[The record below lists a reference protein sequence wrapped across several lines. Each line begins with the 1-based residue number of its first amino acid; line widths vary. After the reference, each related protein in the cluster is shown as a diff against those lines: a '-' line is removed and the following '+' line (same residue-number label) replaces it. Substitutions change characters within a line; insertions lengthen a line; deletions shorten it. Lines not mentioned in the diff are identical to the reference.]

1 VKIRHVRPY
10 KRTLILE
17 SQARADM
24 PVVATAAS

>member
-1 VKIRHVRPY
+1 MCDRY

-24 PVVATAAS
+24 PVVVAAAS